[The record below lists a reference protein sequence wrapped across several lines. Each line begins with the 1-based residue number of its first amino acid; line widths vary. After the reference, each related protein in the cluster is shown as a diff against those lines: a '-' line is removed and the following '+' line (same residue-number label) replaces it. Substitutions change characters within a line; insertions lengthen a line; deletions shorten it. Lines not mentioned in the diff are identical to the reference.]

1 MGIRCFVA
9 VFSPFLMGGLLMV
22 KILLPFL
29 CVATFFIQ
37 IIKTRGLRSSVVM
50 SLVQLF
56 CDLLALRFFFLVK
69 DSGSWL
75 EIGSS
80 LSHYIIVEGT
90 TIFLV
95 ILLAL
100 AKVLTSVNI
109 QKRWTTLCAL
119 DGLRSR

>member
-1 MGIRCFVA
+1 MSIITITMF
-9 VFSPFLMGGLLMV
+9 
-22 KILLPFL
+22 
-29 CVATFFIQ
+29 Q
-37 IIKTRGLRSSVVM
+37 IRGLRSSVVM

-95 ILLAL
+95 MLLAL
-100 AKVLTSVNI
+100 ARMLTSTTVQNG
-109 QKRWTTLCAL
+109 WTS
-119 DGLRSR
+119 RSHCVFFSD